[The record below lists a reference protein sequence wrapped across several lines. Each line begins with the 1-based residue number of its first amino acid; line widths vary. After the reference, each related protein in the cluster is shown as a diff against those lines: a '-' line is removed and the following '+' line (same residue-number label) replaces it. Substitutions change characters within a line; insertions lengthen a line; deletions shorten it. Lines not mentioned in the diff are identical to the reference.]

1 MLWQRIEHLL
11 NHQDR
16 SPRRP
21 AGFSLPE
28 MMIVLVIMG
37 IVLSMAV
44 PNFVRIGRRDAVE
57 TAAYDIQR
65 VLSVTR
71 QKALSKR
78 ANYKVVF
85 DTANRRAT
93 VFRKSAGA
101 WVSDTAEPVEWR
113 EDLTLSLSVG
123 GSASNLDVVLE
134 PQGTVASGDAPAE
147 FTFSNAH
154 GDSSRI
160 NMVRTGRIRIHL

>member
-1 MLWQRIEHLL
+1 MFWQRIEHKMNQLT
-11 NHQDR
+11 R
-16 SPRRP
+16 ATKRAS
-21 AGFSLPE
+21 GFSLPE

-57 TAAYDIQR
+57 AAAYDIQR

-71 QKALSKR
+71 QKALAKR
-78 ANYKVVF
+78 ALYKVVF
-85 DTANRRAT
+85 DTGNRRVS

-101 WVSDTAEPVEWR
+101 WVSDTAPDVEWR
-113 EDLTLSLSVG
+113 EDLSLSLLVG
-123 GSASNLDVVLE
+123 GSAGNLDVVLE
-134 PQGTVASGDAPAE
+134 PQGTVASSDAPAE
-147 FTFSNAH
+147 FTFTNCH

-160 NMVRTGRIRIHL
+160 NMVRTGRIRVHL